1 MKSIF
6 SHMVFNYSEYQYW
19 LTLSDTEK
27 LIYLFDAF
35 SAVSQQ
41 TKITKLDLSEFFNSI
56 KPELENNSMHDQIE
70 DLFERDDIDR
80 VDVMIDDQ
88 NIMIESNS
96 LKALRFVTYKFI
108 ESGYILRRDISIEK
122 MFRKDKVTRYLRVF
136 KIINQAPDL
145 CFN

>member
-1 MKSIF
+1 
-6 SHMVFNYSEYQYW
+6 MVFNYSEYQYW
-19 LTLSDTEK
+19 LTLPDSEK

-56 KPELENNSMHDQIE
+56 KPELENNSMDDQIE